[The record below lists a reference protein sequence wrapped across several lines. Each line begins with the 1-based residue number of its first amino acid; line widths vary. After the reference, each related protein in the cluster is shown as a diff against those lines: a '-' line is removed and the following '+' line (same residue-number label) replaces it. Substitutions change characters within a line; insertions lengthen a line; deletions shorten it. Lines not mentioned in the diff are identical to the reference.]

1 MPVSPDDARDLAKGM
16 LETYQAA
23 ELRLLD
29 LIGRAVADGIDTPVW
44 QERQLQAVQRLRRQT
59 AQLVA
64 DLERAGTAQAQA
76 AILAG
81 YNRGAGLA
89 GVDLVNLGSSAG
101 AAAFGGV
108 DAGAVSSLVAA
119 AAGQVSAVGLVIRS
133 QQEAIYRDVVAQ
145 TASRMLVEGMN
156 RRQASWDAMQTWAD
170 RGVTGFVDRSGRS
183 WAMTSYA
190 EMIARTAASQAI
202 MQGHV
207 DRLADAGHDLVM
219 ISDAP
224 EECSM
229 CRPWEG
235 KVLSAKGD
243 TPRGHYTTSNGEE
256 YDVTGT
262 LAQATAAG
270 LFHPN
275 CRHRTVIYLP
285 GITPPLT
292 DTADPEGDKLR
303 QAQRYK
309 ERRIRELKRRAQGA
323 EQVAGKDSAA
333 ARDARA
339 KLRASQQSFKAW
351 RDEHGRKDLN
361 YRTSIKTPTARL
373 PEPPKPKPTRQ
384 ARPVPADPID
394 WNTRELRHATGDQ
407 LDEALARAYEHDHPN
422 TARLEAE
429 MDRRD
434 QAPYVEAER
443 QAKRNEAA
451 KAKRFAAAE
460 EQQGRV
466 NGLIDQGWD
475 PRDAVEEVTG
485 VTVEKQLKT
494 ELLYRLRS
502 EGTPG
507 KNLDEMIRHRYREE
521 VDRQY
526 VDAENACRGQMLSR
540 EGNAWNTRY
549 ADNPN
554 KRIDPAALF
563 RGPEARARKW
573 ASDELKQWWDTNGRP
588 TFDDYR
594 QTLIT
599 GGNVTGGRRV
609 DDFLT

>member
-1 MPVSPDDARDLAKGM
+1 MAVSPDDARDLAKGM
-16 LETYQAA
+16 LEVYQQA

-29 LIGRAVADGIDTPVW
+29 LIGRAVADGVDTPQW
-44 QERQLQAVQRLRRQT
+44 QERQLIAVQKLRRQT
-59 AQLVA
+59 KQLLVELEVA
-64 DLERAGTAQAQA
+64 GSQA
-76 AILAG
+76 AEGAALAG

-89 GVDLVNLGSSAG
+89 GVDLANLGSSAG

-108 DAGAVSSLVAA
+108 DAGAVSSIVAA
-119 AAGQVSAVGLVIRS
+119 AQGQISSLGLVIAS

-145 TASRMLVEGMN
+145 TGARMLTEGMT
-156 RRQASWDAMQTWAD
+156 RRQASWDALQTWAD
-170 RGVTGFVDRSGRS
+170 KGVTGFVDRGGRAWS
-183 WAMTSYA
+183 MTSYA

-207 DRLADAGHDLVM
+207 DRLDDAGHDLVM

-224 EECSM
+224 EECEK

-235 KVLSAKGD
+235 KVLSAKGR
-243 TPRGHYTTSNGEE
+243 TRLGHYVTSNGQE
-256 YDVTGT
+256 YDVTAT
-262 LAQATAAG
+262 LATATGAG

-285 GITPPLT
+285 GITPPLL
-292 DTADPEGDKLR
+292 DTEDPEGDKLR

-309 ERRIRELKRRAQGA
+309 ERRIRQLKKRAGLA
-323 EQVAGKDSAA
+323 ERVAGKTSPAA
-333 ARDARA
+333 TKARA
-339 KLRASQQSFKAW
+339 DLRAGQASFKAW
-351 RDEHGRKDLN
+351 RDEHGRKDLA
-361 YRTSIKTPTARL
+361 YRTSIKEPTARI
-373 PEPPKPKPTRQ
+373 PDPPKPKPTRQ

-394 WNTRELRHATGDQ
+394 WNTRELRNASDDQ
-407 LDEALARAYEHDHPN
+407 LGGALARAYEADHPN
-422 TARLEAE
+422 TGRLEAE

-434 QAPYVEAER
+434 QAPYLEAER

-451 KAKRFAAAE
+451 RVKRAGRE
-460 EQQGRV
+460 EEKQGRV

-475 PRDAVEEVTG
+475 PRDAVEEITG
-485 VTVEKQLKT
+485 VTVEKQLRT

-507 KNLDEMIRHRYREE
+507 KSLDDMIRNRYREE

-526 VDAENACRGQMLSR
+526 LDAEKACRGQMLSR

-549 ADNPN
+549 ADNPQR
-554 KRIDPAALF
+554 RIDAAALF
-563 RGPEARARKW
+563 RGPEKRARKW
-573 ASDELKQWWDTNGRP
+573 ASRELLEWWDLNGRP

-599 GGNVTGGRRV
+599 GGNVVGGRV
-609 DDFLT
+609 TSDFLT